1 MRSIGRIGV
10 VTLVLA
16 VALAFVSSP
25 AFAKG
30 KKNKGTHATGG
41 KVTAVETGSVTL
53 QTKKQG
59 SQQFTLTDTTKYE
72 KASKDPAQPATPATL
87 ADVKVGRH
95 VKVTASAGKA
105 EKVTIAGG
113 KGKGKS
119 GKKHK

>member
-1 MRSIGRIGV
+1 MR
-10 VTLVLA
+10 TA
-16 VALAFVSSP
+16 CAFRSGI
-25 AFAKG
+25 AFEDGHQPNGA
-30 KKNKGTHATGG
+30 
-41 KVTAVETGSVTL
+41 SL

-59 SQQFTLTDTTKYE
+59 SKQFTLTDTTKYE